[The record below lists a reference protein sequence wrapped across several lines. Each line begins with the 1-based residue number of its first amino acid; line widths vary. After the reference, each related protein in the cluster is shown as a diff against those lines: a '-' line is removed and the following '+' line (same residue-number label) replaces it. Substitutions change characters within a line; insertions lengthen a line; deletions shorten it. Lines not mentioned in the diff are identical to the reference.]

1 MFINAPTLWKT
12 VILRGCIM
20 NKKISETHQ
29 KRPVLTNGGKKEYEA
44 IESWMIEE
52 YYVPYQAS

>member
-1 MFINAPTLWKT
+1 
-12 VILRGCIM
+12 M

-29 KRPVLTNGGKKEYEA
+29 KRPVLTNGGKKESEA